1 MENLQDVLDQMASG
15 HAEAAPGE
23 YEGPVTV
30 RHGGTFDGHGATLWV
45 AKGPALIVDTEGA
58 TIRNLRIEVVG
69 DPVQD
74 VAIVGGGHTIMF
86 ENVEVHGGI
95 TGVPGVAEDWHL
107 PSGVALGDF
116 APDETNVVCASLELP
131 EEVAL
136 ECRMDGVRAEPAHL
150 AAGHAGIRLTIDG
163 MRAGTTLYG
172 DLLLRTGGVV
182 RRIYVS
188 GRSLKGAAKRMDQ
201 LPADCDARKAAQEE
215 GTSENANHGALS
227 RETGTRGAAVQ
238 GAHDRK
244 RRIPPSPS
252 ARGSVVLNAVHGQ
265 RVLVQDDV
273 LTIRYEDGG
282 RPSGMDIDAYVFSL
296 YGNGKTRSD
305 DDLFF
310 FGHRDGEAV
319 ALTEQSGVPD
329 VVQLTLSKVPED
341 VQHLIVSYAIY
352 DDGSTRSFSAVRA
365 PVVRVTGAGQEAV
378 FPLAGLS
385 VEKTVVAVDIY
396 RRNGAWKV
404 HFVGAGYA
412 AGLVRLCES
421 YGLEV
426 EG

>member
-1 MENLQDVLDQMASG
+1 MKTA
-15 HAEAAPGE
+15 
-23 YEGPVTV
+23 
-30 RHGGTFDGHGATLWV
+30 
-45 AKGPALIVDTEGA
+45 
-58 TIRNLRIEVVG
+58 
-69 DPVQD
+69 
-74 VAIVGGGHTIMF
+74 
-86 ENVEVHGGI
+86 
-95 TGVPGVAEDWHL
+95 
-107 PSGVALGDF
+107 
-116 APDETNVVCASLELP
+116 
-131 EEVAL
+131 
-136 ECRMDGVRAEPAHL
+136 
-150 AAGHAGIRLTIDG
+150 
-163 MRAGTTLYG
+163 
-172 DLLLRTGGVV
+172 
-182 RRIYVS
+182 
-188 GRSLKGAAKRMDQ
+188 
-201 LPADCDARKAAQEE
+201 
-215 GTSENANHGALS
+215 
-227 RETGTRGAAVQ
+227 
-238 GAHDRK
+238 
-244 RRIPPSPS
+244 
-252 ARGSVVLNAVHGQ
+252 
-265 RVLVQDDV
+265 
-273 LTIRYEDGG
+273 
-282 RPSGMDIDAYVFSL
+282 DIDAYVFSL
-296 YGNGKTRSD
+296 YGNGKARSD